1 MYWVFLFFFIIAV
14 LVPDIIRHP
23 YYFLTEERAEEVA
36 IFLLGAIAFLVFIK
50 NELLIIFHK
59 KEKEKDQKKIDQT
72 VKDLVESYSYIGEV
86 NRKMDIIMNIALG
99 ISDRSMLNK
108 KKEKEIYESIVNAA
122 NFLMKAEGV
131 TLRLLDLGSLRV
143 KKEIRTEGKQQTIK
157 NEELA
162 AIGEETTAKKERNI
176 LVIASSQ
183 NINNIKG
190 YLIING
196 YNEREQ
202 DNPKNIEILKVFASQ
217 AIFFYSYV
225 NLDSNGR
232 EKE

>member
-1 MYWVFLFFFIIAV
+1 MYWIFLLIFIIAV
-14 LVPDIIRHP
+14 LIPDIIRHP
-23 YYFLTEERAEEVA
+23 IFFLTEERAEEVA
-36 IFLLGAIAFLVFIK
+36 IFLLGATAFLVFIK

-59 KEKEKDQKKIDQT
+59 REKEKDQKKIDQT

-122 NFLMKAEGV
+122 NFLMKAESV
-131 TLRLLDLGSLRV
+131 ALRLIDIKNLRI
-143 KKEIRTEGKQQTIK
+143 KKEIRTRGKQNVVK

-162 AIGEETTAKKERNI
+162 AMGEETTAKKGENCV
-176 LVIASSQ
+176 VIASSQ
-183 NINNIKG
+183 SVNDIKG

-196 YNEREQ
+196 YNERELN
-202 DNPKNIEILKVFASQ
+202 NPKNIEILKVFCSQ
-217 AIFFYSYV
+217 AIFLYSYV
-225 NLDSNGR
+225 NLDGNG
-232 EKE
+232 KE